1 MVRLNDIETGK
12 IKPVQEDYYN
22 MKIFE
27 VKRFEVQ
34 GNLLSSLVKHET
46 NLKVLHDEE
55 VFDVLTKLHIRK
67 GHCGRDSLKN
77 CVKTYYS
84 NITEGS
90 IRTFL
95 RTCKFCQTKHGRLKE
110 QGEASSLEDLC
121 APFINYQL

>member
-34 GNLLSSLVKHET
+34 RNLLSSLVKHGT
-46 NLKVLHDEE
+46 NLKVLHDKE
-55 VFDVLTKLHIRK
+55 VFDVLIKLHLRK